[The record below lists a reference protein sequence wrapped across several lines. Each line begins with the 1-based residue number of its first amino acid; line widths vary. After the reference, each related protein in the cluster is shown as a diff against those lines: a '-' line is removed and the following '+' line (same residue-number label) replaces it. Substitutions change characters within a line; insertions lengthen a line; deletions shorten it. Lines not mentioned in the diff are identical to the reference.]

1 MIIVMHPD
9 AGEAEVAA
17 VEAKIRSHG
26 LDVHISRGTERTLI
40 GAIGDERKLDPE
52 MFDPLP
58 GVERSLHILKP
69 YKLVAREWH
78 KASTT
83 IEVGGTRIGG
93 SDVQVIAGPCSVET
107 VPQMEAAA
115 AGVAAGGAR
124 LMRGGAFKPRTSPY
138 AFQGK
143 GVEGLTMLK
152 NAASRHGLPIVTELM
167 DVRMLDTFLAHD
179 VDVIQIGTRNMQNF
193 DLLKEV
199 GRVNVPVILKRGMS
213 ATISEWLMAA
223 EYIAAGGNHQI
234 MLCERGI
241 RTFETAY
248 RNVLDVT
255 AVAVLKKETHLPVI
269 VDPSHAGGK
278 AWILGAIALAAVVFI
293 GLRQAPGVQEPS
305 APKVSKISPAQLH
318 AKLDGAPP
326 ALAALH
332 AQANDLLPGARKS
345 LQARVRALRGH
356 PVVVNVWAAW
366 CGPCR
371 VELPV
376 VQSASLDWGK
386 RVAFLGVD
394 LRDNRGSAKK
404 LLSRSRSPTR
414 PTRTPTGRSTTAI
427 A

>member
-1 MIIVMHPD
+1 MIIVMQPD
-9 AGEAEVAA
+9 AGDADIAA
-17 VEAKIRSHG
+17 VETKIRAHG
-26 LDVHISRGTERTLI
+26 LDVHVSRGTERTLI

-52 MFDPLP
+52 MFDPMP

-78 KASTT
+78 KAST
-83 IEVGGTRIGG
+83 VVDVRGARIGG
-93 SDVQVIAGPCSVET
+93 TEVQVIAGPCSVET
-107 VPQMEAAA
+107 ETQMHAAA
-115 AGVAAGGAR
+115 AGVAAAGAR

-152 NAASRHGLPIVTELM
+152 DAASRFDLPIVTELM
-167 DVRMLDTFLAHD
+167 DVRMLDTFLDNA

-223 EYIAAGGNHQI
+223 EYIAAGGNHRI

-241 RTFETAY
+241 RTFESAY

-278 AWILGAIALAAVVFI
+278 AWMVPALSCAAVSAGADALLIEVHPCPTEAWCDADQALSIPEFSALMQRLGALSHAVGRALAAP
-293 GLRQAPGVQEPS
+293 RSE
-305 APKVSKISPAQLH
+305 H
-318 AKLDGAPP
+318 A
-326 ALAALH
+326 
-332 AQANDLLPGARKS
+332 
-345 LQARVRALRGH
+345 
-356 PVVVNVWAAW
+356 
-366 CGPCR
+366 
-371 VELPV
+371 E
-376 VQSASLDWGK
+376 
-386 RVAFLGVD
+386 VAV
-394 LRDNRGSAKK
+394 A
-404 LLSRSRSPTR
+404 
-414 PTRTPTGRSTTAI
+414 
-427 A
+427 